1 MVDNFEL
8 IKSILKFD
16 LPEHFYFVQLL
27 RRQADDPM
35 KDGKKNPTYHGDM
48 HSRSLKNYF
57 IRKSDDLDKFKDEII
72 NLCKT
77 EDVRA
82 YIRLNRR
89 SNKDV
94 NMKIY
99 EHIYACMKGGT
110 YKNPERLLSS
120 ACGKSNS
127 EPKESKSWLLDVD
140 KEYLP
145 YLDDLIKLV
154 NKCKSQFSYIVMKEI
169 HSKSGMHLI
178 VHPFNKDDYEKLWAE
193 FKSTHQD
200 APETA
205 PAIHPDNPTILY
217 VA

>member
-72 NLCKT
+72 NLCNT